1 MPHYQFYTNLNDKR
15 GFNVYFLFIIVIYK
29 DSKLYFNLKKLIMH
43 GGFFTDNRDKL
54 IGKNIYFCLLI
65 SFCELMMYIIILT
78 LSTPEQDIHRSAE
91 KC

>member
-1 MPHYQFYTNLNDKR
+1 
-15 GFNVYFLFIIVIYK
+15 
-29 DSKLYFNLKKLIMH
+29 MH